1 MFCFCDVVLLE
12 GEAFCTEE
20 LLECAVVLGTR
31 SIEEQA
37 NSKSFCAR
45 YWVDAGRMAEAG
57 SGV

>member
-1 MFCFCDVVLLE
+1 MVLLE
-12 GEAFCTEE
+12 GEAFCTDE